1 MNANA
6 IPAITRIR
14 LNSIFPELL
23 LNNQNKDV
31 LLVILNQFRQ
41 QNNRRR
47 TTTASITTELMFLAN
62 NDVFP
67 QHINDAVM
75 RMMNARI
82 EGEGLT
88 DTEDYVGGR
97 KGGYLKPSSLSK
109 FIKASYSK
117 KKDVPE
123 VNGYKLDKSISSK
136 RSKVYVDPEGKAV
149 VTHAGTDS
157 ASDWLNNLLIPI
169 PSLYR
174 RTDRYKR
181 AEDVQQKALA
191 KYKDVETVGHSQSG
205 NIVNELTKKGL
216 TKKGK
221 TQALNP
227 ALLNPFDSH
236 KGVKVIRS
244 SGDVVSALTRK
255 GKDDIT
261 IPAKSFNPLK
271 EHSPDILGELG
282 GMRYRKNKPI
292 MMMYNDV

>member
-1 MNANA
+1 M
-6 IPAITRIR
+6 
-14 LNSIFPELL
+14 
-23 LNNQNKDV
+23 V
-31 LLVILNQFRQ
+31 
-41 QNNRRR
+41 
-47 TTTASITTELMFLAN
+47 
-62 NDVFP
+62 
-67 QHINDAVM
+67 
-75 RMMNARI
+75 
-82 EGEGLT
+82 
-88 DTEDYVGGR
+88 R
-97 KGGYLKPSSLSK
+97 KGGYLKPSELKK
-109 FIKASYSK
+109 FINASYSK
-117 KKDVPE
+117 KKDVQKIDD
-123 VNGYKLDKSISSK
+123 YTLDKTISSK
-136 RSKVYVDPEGKAV
+136 RSKVYVDSKGKAV

-157 ASDWLNNLLIPI
+157 TTDWLNNLLIPI

-181 AEDVQQKALA
+181 AEDVQRKALA
-191 KYKDVETVGHSQSG
+191 KYGDNLETTGHSQSG
-205 NIVNELTKKGL
+205 NIVSELTKKGL

>member
-1 MNANA
+1 MV
-6 IPAITRIR
+6 
-14 LNSIFPELL
+14 
-23 LNNQNKDV
+23 K
-31 LLVILNQFRQ
+31 
-41 QNNRRR
+41 
-47 TTTASITTELMFLAN
+47 
-62 NDVFP
+62 
-67 QHINDAVM
+67 
-75 RMMNARI
+75 
-82 EGEGLT
+82 
-88 DTEDYVGGR
+88 R
-97 KGGYLKPSSLSK
+97 KGGYLKPSELNK
-109 FIKASYSK
+109 FIKASYEK
-117 KKDVPE
+117 KKDVQKIDD
-123 VNGYKLDKSISSK
+123 YTLDKTISSK
-136 RSKVYVDPEGKAV
+136 RSKVYVNPEGKAV

-181 AEDVQQKALA
+181 AEDVQRKALA
-191 KYKDVETVGHSQSG
+191 KYDNVETTGHSQSG

-221 TQALNP
+221 TTVLNP
-227 ALLNPFDSH
+227 ALLNPFDTH
-236 KGVKVIRS
+236 KGVQVIRS

>member
-1 MNANA
+1 MNANV

-82 EGEGLT
+82 EDGLT
-88 DTEDYVGGR
+88 DTEDYVGAGR

-136 RSKVYVDPEGKAV
+136 RSKVYVDSEGKAV

-282 GMRYRKNKPI
+282 GRRYQKHKPI